1 MDKYG
6 LADSSSG
13 VFAGQWL
20 EARGEVFTSD
30 DPTTGNP
37 IGDVVGGSTEDYE
50 LVATASLAAFERW
63 RMVPAPQRGEFVRL
77 IGVALREHKTDL
89 GTLVSR
95 ETGKGLAEGLG
106 EVQEMIDVAD
116 FAVGLSRQLYG
127 LTMPSER
134 PDHRLFEQ
142 WHPLGPVGV
151 ITAFNFPVA
160 VWAWNALI
168 GAVCGDTIIWKPSPI
183 TPLSAVAVTK
193 IVNEVMAGS
202 GHEAVFSLALGG
214 VDDVGDAL
222 VNDPRV
228 PLISAT
234 GSCRMGRE
242 VGVAVARRLGR
253 SLLELGGNNA
263 VIVLPDAD
271 LELAARG
278 AVFSAVGTSGQ
289 RCTSLRRLLVHRSI
303 SSDMEKR
310 LVNAYQG
317 ISIGDPL
324 DENVLMGPL

>member
-1 MDKYG
+1 MLLPCPLPLSRSG
-6 LADSSSG
+6 ERSPPPRGVISSARSG
-13 VFAGQWL
+13 SHS
-20 EARGEVFTSD
+20 E
-30 DPTTGNP
+30 
-37 IGDVVGGSTEDYE
+37 STRRTWEH
-50 LVATASLAAFERW
+50 SLAVR
-63 RMVPAPQRGEFVRL
+63 PAKVSQR
-77 IGVALREHKTDL
+77 
-89 GTLVSR
+89 
-95 ETGKGLAEGLG
+95 GLG

-193 IVNEVMAGS
+193 IVNEVMAGT
-202 GHEAVFSLALGG
+202 GHEGVFALALGG
-214 VDDVGDAL
+214 VNDVGEAL

-228 PLISAT
+228 LHSAT

-278 AVFSAVGTSGQ
+278 AGSCEPLERPVSAARASDGSWYTARSPQTSRSVSLMRTKVFPSVI
-289 RCTSLRRLLVHRSI
+289 RSTRM
-303 SSDMEKR
+303 SSWD
-310 LVNAYQG
+310 L
-317 ISIGDPL
+317 S
-324 DENVLMGPL
+324 